1 MSANTQKNGTCRLM
15 GCDRPRYFVILV
27 IPVLCNIPQHGCKAT
42 GAVDLLA
49 AFRWPR
55 RAVASARCRAIGL
68 FEGVAW
74 WVTKRCD
81 VPKTMK
87 SFFLWKNISK
97 PMDIM
102 NMDDIYSW
110 MALQTSNTTFSNV
123 FHGIIMIHTG
133 GSLII
138 CAAVKTPCSIE
149 KDIDIF

>member
-1 MSANTQKNGTCRLM
+1 
-15 GCDRPRYFVILV
+15 
-27 IPVLCNIPQHGCKAT
+27 
-42 GAVDLLA
+42 
-49 AFRWPR
+49 
-55 RAVASARCRAIGL
+55 
-68 FEGVAW
+68 
-74 WVTKRCD
+74 
-81 VPKTMK
+81 
-87 SFFLWKNISK
+87 
-97 PMDIM
+97 MDIM